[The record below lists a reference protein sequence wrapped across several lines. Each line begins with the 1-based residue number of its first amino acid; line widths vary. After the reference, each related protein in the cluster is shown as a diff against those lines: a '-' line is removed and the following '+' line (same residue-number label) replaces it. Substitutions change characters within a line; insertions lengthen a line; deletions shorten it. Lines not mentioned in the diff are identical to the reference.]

1 MDTFWKKHVL
11 YPYFIILYANEIL
24 FSDIDV
30 NMKKIFVIQI
40 NNFDLDLD
48 NIYNVLLA
56 ELKWRKINHIVSLN
70 FSVSMPVN

>member
-70 FSVSMPVN
+70 FSIRIPVN